1 MTRRF
6 LIIYLVVA
14 VFICLV
20 GVGNIMMPMAA
31 HVSEF
36 SLYAPDTSDPGTPQD
51 QGLPDMKAIKVKTA
65 DGDMVAWFQ
74 PPRANNRK
82 VIIFFAGNAETLAG
96 QAYMS
101 RDILSHGYGVYLCT
115 YPGYGLNPGKP
126 SEDGLYET
134 ARSGIRWLQEQGYR
148 QEDIIILGASLGAGV
163 AVQMGLEFSPDIVV
177 LVSSFTD
184 IPEVLA
190 YRQVEL
196 PKSMLEKERYDNL
209 SKIKRVKA
217 RLLFVHGENDT
228 LIPIANARKL
238 YEAAN
243 EPKEF
248 MIVKGSDHNELYSH
262 GAGDM
267 LMEWLDKQVNE
278 KNEQH

>member
-6 LIIYLVVA
+6 LILYLALV
-14 VFICLV
+14 VFICLA
-20 GVGNIMMPMAA
+20 GVGKLMMPRAEHKA
-31 HVSEF
+31 EF

-51 QGLPDMKAIKVKTA
+51 LGLPDMKAIKVKTA
-65 DGDMVAWFQ
+65 GGDMAAWFQ
-74 PPRANNRK
+74 PPREKDGK

-101 RDILSHGYGVYLCT
+101 QSFLSHGYGMYLCT

-126 SEDGLYET
+126 SEEALYET

-148 QEDIIILGASLGAGV
+148 QEGIILLGASLGAGV
-163 AVQMGLEFSPDIVV
+163 AVQMALEFSPEIVV

-184 IPEVLA
+184 IPEVLEN
-190 YRQVEL
+190 RHVVL

-217 RLLFVHGENDT
+217 RLLFVHGEFDT
-228 LIPIANARKL
+228 LIPIEIARKL
-238 YEAAN
+238 YDAAN
-243 EPKEF
+243 APKEF
-248 MIVKGSDHNELYSH
+248 MVVKGSDHNELYSH

-267 LMEWLDKQVNE
+267 LMGWLDKQVG
-278 KNEQH
+278 K